1 MNRYMKQ
8 ISIVA
13 TLLMAL
19 TLSGCL
25 NDIDSPTNSGA
36 PSEEL
41 KPYVEGEL
49 IVKFSPEV
57 EGMLSTRSDVTR
69 SSIPSVDKVFESVG
83 VYEVERVFPVDS
95 RRESVTRENGLHL
108 WYVVRFRGES
118 VESVE
123 AKLSS
128 LGEIQ
133 KVDKNR
139 TVKRAYTGKAVPL
152 SMDKI
157 SRAMAADNEGAAMND
172 ELLSAQWNL
181 INNGDLF
188 TQDGVVKSKAG
199 ADVNI
204 LGAWAKSTGHEDVI
218 VAVLDEGVCVEHPDL
233 KDNIWVNE
241 KEFLA
246 ITENSANSYED
257 NDGNGYAGDVNGYNF
272 VKRMGKITWTDY
284 LDSGHGSHVAGVIS
298 AVNNNNQG
306 VSSIAGGDGKS
317 GGVKIMSCQI
327 FSGVSGASVLD
338 VARAMKYAAD
348 NGAVILQCSWG
359 YVSGEANIYDWGE
372 QGFRTEEEWK
382 EGSPLEFSALDYF
395 IHNAGS
401 PNGAINGGVVVFAGG
416 NESAP
421 AAGFPGAADFA
432 VSVAAIAADYTPAVY
447 TNYGVGTSISAP
459 GGDQDYYWDYVD
471 ENHKHGEVGCILST
485 LPTNVSPSGY
495 GYMEGTSMACPHI
508 SGVLALAISYAT
520 ELAVQI
526 TPEQLKAWMY
536 ESARPI
542 DEYFKGTKFY
552 HRYVAD
558 LGPLQPMQMDLS
570 LYANNMGTGLID
582 AAALLDK
589 IGKGGTPLRFPN
601 IYVGEGESKVEVP
614 ARYFAGGKAY
624 SYTVTIDNQSIA
636 SCENKDDTLVF
647 KGLQSGSTS
656 AVLSVEGAGKS
667 EQHTFTITVRKG
679 AGGNGWM

>member
-1 MNRYMKQ
+1 MKQ

-25 NDIDSPTNSGA
+25 NDIDTSTNGGA
-36 PSEEL
+36 PTEEL

-57 EGMLSTRSDVTR
+57 DGLLSSRSNVTR
-69 SSIPSVDKVFESVG
+69 SSIPSVDEVFESVG
-83 VYEVERVFPVDS
+83 VYEFERVFPVDR
-95 RRESVTRENGLHL
+95 RREDVTRENGLHL

-118 VESVE
+118 LESVE
-123 AKLSS
+123 AKLSA

-133 KVDKNR
+133 RVDKNR

-152 SMDKI
+152 SMDKL
-157 SRAMAADNEGAAMND
+157 SRAMAANNEGAAMND
-172 ELLSAQWNL
+172 ELLAAQWNL

-188 TQDGVVKSKAG
+188 VKDGVVKSKAG

-233 KDNIWVNE
+233 KANIWVNE
-241 KEFLA
+241 DEIA
-246 ITENSANSYED
+246 RSTED
-257 NDGNGYAGDVNGYNF
+257 NDGNGYEGDVNGYNF
-272 VKRMGKITWTDY
+272 VKRMGQITWNDY
-284 LDSGHGSHVAGVIS
+284 LDSGHGSHVAGVIA
-298 AVNNNNQG
+298 AVNNNNEG
-306 VSSIAGGDGKS
+306 ISSIAGGDGKS
-317 GGVKIMSCQI
+317 SGVKIMSCQI
-327 FSGVSGASVLD
+327 FSGNNGASVLD

-348 NGAVILQCSWG
+348 NGAVVLQCSWG

-372 QGFRTEEEWK
+372 QGFHTEEEWK

-395 IHNAGS
+395 VHNAGS

-447 TNYGVGTSISAP
+447 TNYGFGTTISAP
-459 GGDQDYYWDYVD
+459 GGDQDYYWNYVD
-471 ENHKHGEVGCILST
+471 ETHNYGEVGCILST

-526 TPEQLKAWMY
+526 TPEDLKAWLY

-542 DEYFKGTKFY
+542 DDYCAGSKFY
-552 HRYVAD
+552 HRYVND
-558 LGPLQPMQMDLS
+558 IGPLQPMQMDLS
-570 LYANNMGTGLID
+570 LYKNKMGAGLVD
-582 AAALLDK
+582 AAALLEKVGD
-589 IGKGGTPLRFPN
+589 GGTPLRFPN

-614 ARYFAGGKAY
+614 ARYFVGGEAY
-624 SYTVTIDNQSIA
+624 TYTVTIANQSIA
-636 SCENKDDTLVF
+636 SCEKKDNTLVF
-647 KGLQSGSTS
+647 KGLKSGSTS
-656 AVLSVEGAGKS
+656 ATLIVEGAGKN
-667 EQHTFTITVRKG
+667 EQQEFTITVRKG
-679 AGGNGWM
+679 AAGNGWM

>member
-1 MNRYMKQ
+1 MKQ

-25 NDIDSPTNSGA
+25 NDIDTPTGSGA
-36 PSEEL
+36 PTEEL

-57 EGMLSTRSDVTR
+57 EGLLDTRSDVTR
-69 SSIPSVDKVFESVG
+69 SSIPSVDEVFASVG
-83 VYEVERVFPVDS
+83 VYEVERVFPVDR
-95 RRESVTRENGLHL
+95 RREDVTRESGLHL

-118 VESVE
+118 VEAVE
-123 AKLSS
+123 AKLST

-133 KVDKNR
+133 RVDKNR

-152 SMDKI
+152 SMDKL
-157 SRAMAADNEGAAMND
+157 SRAMAANNEGAAMND
-172 ELLSAQWNL
+172 ELLAAQWNL

-188 TQDGVVKSKAG
+188 VKDGVVKSKAG

-233 KDNIWVNE
+233 KANIWVNE
-241 KEFLA
+241 DEIA
-246 ITENSANSYED
+246 RSTED
-257 NDGNGYAGDVNGYNF
+257 NDGNGYEGDVNGYNF
-272 VKRMGKITWTDY
+272 VRRMGQITWNDY
-284 LDSGHGSHVAGVIS
+284 LDSGHGSHVAGVIA
-298 AVNNNNQG
+298 AVNNNNEG
-306 VSSIAGGDGKS
+306 ISSIAGGDGKS

-327 FSGVSGASVLD
+327 FSGNNGASVLD
-338 VARAMKYAAD
+338 VAKAMKYAAD

-359 YVSGEANIYDWGE
+359 YVSGEANIYDWVE

-382 EGSPLEFSALDYF
+382 EGSPLEFNALDYF
-395 IHNAGS
+395 VHNAGS

-447 TNYGVGTSISAP
+447 TNYGFGTSISAP
-459 GGDQDYYWDYVD
+459 GGDQDYYWEYVD
-471 ENHKHGEVGCILST
+471 ETHNYGEVGCILST

-526 TPEQLKAWMY
+526 TPEDLKAWLY
-536 ESARPI
+536 ESAQPI
-542 DEYFKGTKFY
+542 DEYCEGSKFY
-552 HRYVAD
+552 HRYVND
-558 LGPLQPMQMDLS
+558 IGPLQPMQMELAP
-570 LYANNMGTGLID
+570 YKNKMGAGLVD
-582 AAALLDK
+582 AAALLEK
-589 IGKGGTPLRFPN
+589 VGSGGTPLRFPN

-614 ARYFAGGKAY
+614 ARYFVGGNAY
-624 SYTVTIDNQSIA
+624 TYTVTIANQSIA
-636 SCENKDDTLVF
+636 SCEKKDNTLVF

-656 AVLSVEGAGKS
+656 AVLTVEGAGKN
-667 EQHTFTITVRKG
+667 EQQEFTITVRKG
-679 AGGNGWM
+679 AAGNGWM